1 MSLGRRLEGLQIFVE
16 QGRDPRNWLL
26 ALLLVACVGS
36 LTACGGDDAPA
47 LAGTDLQEIPSPG
60 FALVDQRGQP
70 VSLADL
76 RGQAVALTFIYTS
89 CPDVCPLI
97 ATKMRDAYERLSSD
111 DRSRVALVAI
121 TVDPERDTAEAL
133 RAFTAQHDLA
143 DTPQWYALTGE
154 RAALASVWKSY
165 GIEPGD
171 FLHEANHAEGHA
183 TVPAEH
189 QAAASPEMLA
199 HTDAIYFIDP
209 EGRERALLRGDA
221 APEAIAQNLQVLIN

>member
-1 MSLGRRLEGLQIFVE
+1 MQVAVVGA
-16 QGRDPRNWLL
+16 RDPRNWIL
-26 ALLLVACVGS
+26 ALVLVAGVSS
-36 LTACGGDDAPA
+36 LMACGGDDTPS
-47 LAGTDLQEIPSPG
+47 LAGTDLQQLPSPG

-70 VSLADL
+70 VSLVDL

-121 TVDPERDTAEAL
+121 TVDPERDTPETL
-133 RAFTAQHDLA
+133 REFTAQRGLENN
-143 DTPQWYALTGE
+143 PQWFALTGE
-154 RAALASVWKSY
+154 RAKLAIVWKDY

-171 FLHEANHAEGHA
+171 FVHEGNHSDGHA
-183 TVPAEH
+183 VVPEEH
-189 QAAASPEMLA
+189 GGAASPEMLA

-221 APEAIAQNLQVLIN
+221 APETIADNLEVLVN

>member
-1 MSLGRRLEGLQIFVE
+1 MAGGRGSRK
-16 QGRDPRNWLL
+16 WLL
-26 ALLLVACVGS
+26 ALLVIASVSVLVAC
-36 LTACGGDDAPA
+36 GGEDAPA
-47 LAGTDLQEIPSPG
+47 LAGTDLQELPSPG
-60 FALVDQRGQP
+60 FALVDQRGQA

-97 ATKMRDAYERLSSD
+97 AVKMRDAYQRLSPD
-111 DRSRVALVAI
+111 DRALVALVAI

-133 RAFTAQHDLA
+133 RAFSAQHGLD
-143 DTPQWYALTGE
+143 DNPNWFALTGE
-154 RAALASVWKSY
+154 RAALASVWKNY

-171 FLHEANHAEGHA
+171 FVHEANHAEGHA

-189 QAAASPEMLA
+189 HAAASPEMLG

-221 APEAIAQNLQVLIN
+221 APEAIADNLEFLID